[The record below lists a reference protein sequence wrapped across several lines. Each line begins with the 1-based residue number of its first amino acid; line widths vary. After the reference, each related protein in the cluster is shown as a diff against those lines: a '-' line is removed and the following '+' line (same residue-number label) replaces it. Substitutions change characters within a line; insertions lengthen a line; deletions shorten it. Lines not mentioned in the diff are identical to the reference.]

1 VFTFNNGT
9 LKMNETDVGGYRDDP
24 VTSDSIFRIMS
35 VSKNVALSSAFAV
48 SNLQNQTGHL
58 RLGLDTPLRMVLP
71 EFSLPERDWN
81 DGGSEITLGMLA
93 SHTAGVPR
101 EVYSTGFNMILSTS
115 KGDGPTIGAEWASVT
130 AQEVVSRIATT
141 KLMFAPGKRAAYSNA
156 GAALVGVAAAAYYN
170 NMSNTSLSWSEMTT
184 KQVLKPLNM
193 THSFFGHIPQP
204 LKPFIA
210 IPGGNDNW
218 ADLLVGEGYNPTAGM
233 WSSANDLSRYLHAL
247 WLSPSPS
254 LITKYQRRRSL
265 KPAANL
271 PDGVQQAA
279 PGWEVYRLTL
289 NTSANTSID
298 SAKTYSV
305 YGKSGDGGG
314 YHSWIDLI
322 PNLGYG
328 IVVLTQQSST
338 IEGYASLNPQN
349 IRDIAHEILAPAFA
363 KALAARAAARFA
375 GTYALGQ
382 QDTGLYA
389 DVVNTTATT
398 TGGHRAN
405 TTTTTTTYARLEV
418 KDQILY
424 VRELVVNG
432 TSALEA
438 LDRLGWSG
446 NKGGPRLW
454 STEQGA
460 MLVPSEGAAEHAE
473 FGAGSQ
479 VFRAMFP
486 GLSSCDW
493 FDYDGL
499 TDSRG
504 WPLEKV
510 VLVEEPDGGGTVE
523 LRYPPFDVVVRR
535 G

>member
-1 VFTFNNGT
+1 
-9 LKMNETDVGGYRDDP
+9 
-24 VTSDSIFRIMS
+24 
-35 VSKNVALSSAFAV
+35 
-48 SNLQNQTGHL
+48 
-58 RLGLDTPLRMVLP
+58 MVLP

-115 KGDGPTIGAEWASVT
+115 KGDGPTIGAEWASET

-204 LKPFIA
+204 LEPFIA
-210 IPGGNDNW
+210 IPGGGDNW

-233 WSSANDLSRYLHAL
+233 WSSANDLSKYLHAL

-254 LITKYQRRRSL
+254 LVTKYQRRRSL

-271 PDGVQQAA
+271 PDGV
-279 PGWEVYRLTL
+279 
-289 NTSANTSID
+289 
-298 SAKTYSV
+298 
-305 YGKSGDGGG
+305 
-314 YHSWIDLI
+314 
-322 PNLGYG
+322 
-328 IVVLTQQSST
+328 QQSST

-389 DVVNTTATT
+389 DVVNTTTTTTTTT
-398 TGGHRAN
+398 TGGRRAN
-405 TTTTTTTYARLEV
+405 TTATTTYARLEV

-424 VRELVVNG
+424 MRELVVNG

-438 LDRLGWSG
+438 LDRLSWSG

-473 FGAGSQ
+473 FGTGSQ

-510 VLVEEPDGGGTVE
+510 VLVERPDDGTVE